1 VEVIVAID
9 YEMTRPRILKIIVG
23 IAAFYN
29 VNLATFWLY
38 NSTELILKKCHLCVK
53 FDFTEKR
60 EKEEKKRKQHKRFVH
75 ILVTTTNANIKQDDI
90 MSVIQY
96 NNFPAAAK
104 VVTRAWAKY

>member
-60 EKEEKKRKQHKRFVH
+60 EKRGKKKKATQTVRPHFSYHNKSKH
-75 ILVTTTNANIKQDDI
+75 
-90 MSVIQY
+90 
-96 NNFPAAAK
+96 
-104 VVTRAWAKY
+104 

>member
-1 VEVIVAID
+1 MKLNRCIRELCGVEVIVAID

-60 EKEEKKRKQHKRFVH
+60 EKEGSEKRGKKKKAGQTVRPHFSYHNKRKH
-75 ILVTTTNANIKQDDI
+75 
-90 MSVIQY
+90 
-96 NNFPAAAK
+96 
-104 VVTRAWAKY
+104 